1 MSIVAWMDCIFCK
14 INAGEIPSE
23 PVHADEAVFVLRDI
37 RPQAPT
43 HLLVIPREHV
53 GSLHELEDPELAGRL
68 LMAASR
74 VAREA
79 GLDEGWRLIANTRE
93 HGGQEVSHLHLHVV
107 GGRKLGPMLSH

>member
-1 MSIVAWMDCIFCK
+1 MREREQRSTTFRALLK
-14 INAGEIPSE
+14 
-23 PVHADEAVFVLRDI
+23 
-37 RPQAPT
+37 RPTSPWT
-43 HLLVIPREHV
+43 V
-53 GSLHELEDPELAGRL
+53 
-68 LMAASR
+68 MAASR

>member
-1 MSIVAWMDCIFCK
+1 MDCIFCK
-14 INAGEIPSE
+14 ISAGEIPSE
-23 PVHADEAVFVLRDI
+23 SVHEDEHVLVFRDI
-37 RPQAPT
+37 QPQAPT

-68 LMAASR
+68 LSVASH

-93 HGGQEVSHLHLHVV
+93 HGGQEVDHLHLHVL
-107 GGRKLGPMLSH
+107 GGRKLGPMLRA

>member
-1 MSIVAWMDCIFCK
+1 MDCIFCK